1 MSFNL
6 SSKQNNQ
13 SILAQ
18 CSPVWSGEVR
28 CCPVWSDAVWCG

>member
-6 SSKQNNQ
+6 SLKRNNQ

-18 CSPVWSGEVR
+18 CSPVWYGEVR